1 MSNKA
6 KELDL
11 GLPDILRAAPRCT
24 RTGQSFLDGQWLT
37 GRHHKR
43 EGQSGAPHSYGELF
57 LPGAVKIT
65 HQNEWKQRD

>member
-43 EGQSGAPHSYGELF
+43 EGQSGAPHPYGELF

>member
-43 EGQSGAPHSYGELF
+43 EGQSGAPHPYGELF
-57 LPGAVKIT
+57 LSGALKIT
-65 HQNEWKQRD
+65 HRNEWKQRD